1 MKTVLI
7 TGGING
13 LGKSIAEQYILN
25 GYRVFVT
32 SHSVLTPSSNTILIP
47 LDLSKP
53 SSVFEFINLAEEL
66 IDEVDVFI
74 SNAGI
79 LIPEKICDMKQTS
92 LEKMISVNLSSPLL
106 LTQWVCRKMKSD
118 GHILFVS
125 SIASIVSKPTS
136 VTYSAVKSAITG
148 IVKSLALDL
157 ASKNILVNAISPGPI
172 DSNMVDRLV
181 SENELVNIVNSI
193 PLKRLARP
201 EEIARFIYFLCS
213 KDNTYLTGQ
222 NIIVDGGFTC
232 R

>member
-13 LGKSIAEQYILN
+13 LGKSIADQFVLN

-32 SHSVLTPSSNTILIP
+32 SRSLLTLSSKVTLIP
-47 LDLSKP
+47 LDLSTP
-53 SSVFEFINLAEEL
+53 LSVCEFINRAEDL
-66 IDEVDVFI
+66 IDGLDVFI

-79 LIPEKICDMKQTS
+79 LIPETINDMKPES
-92 LEKMISVNLSSPLL
+92 LEKMIAVNLSSPLL
-106 LTQWVCRKMKSD
+106 LTQWVCRKMNDD

-136 VTYSAVKSAITG
+136 VAYSAVKSAIIG

-157 ASKNILVNAISPGPI
+157 ASKSILVNSISPGPI
-172 DSNMVDRLV
+172 NSDMVDRLV
-181 SENELVNIVNSI
+181 SENERVNIVNSI
-193 PLKRLARP
+193 PLKRLAKP
-201 EEIARFIYFLCS
+201 DEVARVVFFLCS
-213 KDNTYLTGQ
+213 EDNTYLTGQ
-222 NIIVDGGFTC
+222 NIIIDGGFTC

>member
-7 TGGING
+7 TGGISG

-25 GYRVFVT
+25 GYKVFVT
-32 SHSVLTPSSNTILIP
+32 SHSFSISSSNVILIP
-47 LDLSKP
+47 LDLT
-53 SSVFEFINLAEEL
+53 SSSSIIEFINTAEKI
-66 IDEVDVFI
+66 IDKLDVFI
-74 SNAGI
+74 SNAGV
-79 LIPEKICDMKQTS
+79 LIPETISEMKLVS
-92 LEKMISVNLSSPLL
+92 LEKMIAINLSSPLL
-106 LTQWVCRKMKSD
+106 LTQWVCKKMRRD

-157 ASKNILVNAISPGPI
+157 SSRNILVNSISPGPI
-172 DSNMVDRLV
+172 DSDMVNRLV
-181 SENELVNIVNSI
+181 PENERANIVNSI
-193 PLKRLARP
+193 PLKRLAKP
-201 EEIARFIYFLCS
+201 DEIAKVIYFLCS

-222 NIIVDGGFTC
+222 NVIVDGGFTC